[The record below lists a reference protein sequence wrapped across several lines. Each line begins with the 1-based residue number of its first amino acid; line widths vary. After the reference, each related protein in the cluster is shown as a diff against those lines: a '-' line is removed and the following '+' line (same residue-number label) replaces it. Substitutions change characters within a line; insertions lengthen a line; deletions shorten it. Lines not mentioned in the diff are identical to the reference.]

1 MIKHIKEYI
10 EREHLFELSDGLLVA
25 LSGGADSVA
34 LLLVLHQLGY
44 RIMAAHCNF
53 QLRGAESD
61 RDEAFVRQLCESL
74 QIPLQVV
81 RFHTEQYAQ
90 QHGVSIEMAAR
101 HLRYQWFDEQLKQ
114 HQLSYVAVAHH
125 RDDSIETFFINLLRG
140 TGIHGLTGIKAKN
153 GRVVRPLLNTDRRE
167 ILHFLKEKNQDYV
180 TDSTNL
186 QTDYLRNKIRIE
198 LLPMLERLNPAF
210 REVMQQNLQHLQGA
224 DALIE
229 QVCSNRLAASCKKE
243 GEVETYAL
251 LELKR
256 DDALQMM
263 LYTRL
268 REVGFNAKQIQT
280 IVRNCMEGEP
290 GRVFTS
296 STHELTRTAEQIL
309 LRPLGHAE
317 VSSEAYDIQTVD
329 YHAGI
334 EIPRSK
340 LIACLD
346 ADKLQMPL
354 VFRTWKQGDR
364 FVPFGM
370 KGSKLVSDYMTDHKF
385 SVFKKQ
391 KQHVALSGTDIVW
404 LVEERIDN
412 RYAVTDKTKRIVII
426 KKISAER

>member
-1 MIKHIKEYI
+1 MIKRVKNYI
-10 EREHLFELSDGLLVA
+10 EQEHLFELSDSLLVA

-34 LLLVLHQLGY
+34 LLRVLHKLGY
-44 RIMAAHCNF
+44 RVMAAHCNF
-53 QLRGAESD
+53 HLRGAESD

-74 QIPLQVV
+74 RIPLQVTH
-81 RFHTEQYAQ
+81 FDTEQYAH
-90 QHGVSIEMAAR
+90 QHGESIEMAAR
-101 HLRYQWFDEQLKQ
+101 NLRYQWFDELLKQ

-140 TGIHGLTGIKAKN
+140 AGIHGLTGIKPKN

-167 ILHFLKEKNQDYV
+167 IVHFLEEINQDYV

-186 QTDYLRNKIRIE
+186 QTDYLRNKIRLE
-198 LLPMLERLNPAF
+198 VLPMFEKLNPSF
-210 REVMQQNLQHLQGA
+210 RDVMAKNLQHLQVA

-290 GRVFTS
+290 GKIFTS
-296 STHELTRTAEQIL
+296 TTHELTRTAEQIL
-309 LRPLGHAE
+309 LRPLGY
-317 VSSEAYDIQTVD
+317 SETLNETYNIQIVD
-329 YHAGI
+329 YHEGI
-334 EIPRSK
+334 EIPRNK
-340 LIACLD
+340 FIACLD
-346 ADKLQMPL
+346 ADKIQMPL
-354 VFRTWKQGDR
+354 TFRQWKQGDR

-370 KGSKLVSDYMTDHKF
+370 KGSKLISDYMTDRKF
-385 SVFKKQ
+385 SAFQ
-391 KQHVALSGTDIVW
+391 KQEQQVAISGNDIVW

-412 RYAVTDKTKRIVII
+412 RYAVTADTRRIVLIE
-426 KKISAER
+426 KRKG